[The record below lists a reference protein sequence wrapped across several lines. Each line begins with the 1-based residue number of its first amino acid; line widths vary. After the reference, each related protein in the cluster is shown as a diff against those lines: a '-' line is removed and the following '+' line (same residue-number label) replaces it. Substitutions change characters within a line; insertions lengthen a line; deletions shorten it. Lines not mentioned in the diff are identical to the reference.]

1 MDTHHGN
8 DNATA
13 TSQAPPADEYRYSP
27 AAHDDEYRYT
37 PPAGTRACPTHPGCH
52 ITRCARLFCDWPVH
66 MLNRRG
72 QPRRFCSP
80 ACRVAEHRRLR

>member
-1 MDTHHGN
+1 MDTHHGDEDRTTN
-8 DNATA
+8 DTTINE
-13 TSQAPPADEYRYSP
+13 PP
-27 AAHDDEYRYT
+27 HTDEYRYT
-37 PPAGTRACPTHPGCH
+37 PAAETRACPTHPGCY

-66 MLNRRG
+66 MLTQRG